1 MKRATNEDPTW
12 RKHRRCNLPHTS
24 ATALLD
30 RPWAERAHSITNWI
44 ESVPESAPYC
54 NSFDSSTADSAQV
67 LDSMSDSSRRRER
80 RHRSCSPIKKSE
92 QYRSTVLKPSN
103 IFVDTA
109 HSLPPEIEVLLPQG
123 LRGILNHV
131 LPPAG
136 ILANID
142 NKVIELAT
150 VYRDECREL
159 SKIPGSEPEY
169 RALLFSD
176 VVVKLARPQAR
187 AFHLIEPQWTRT
199 CY

>member
-80 RHRSCSPIKKSE
+80 RHRSCSPILKCSFPRDCVAFSITFSLRRA
-92 QYRSTVLKPSN
+92 YLPTLITRSSSWRLC
-103 IFVDTA
+103 
-109 HSLPPEIEVLLPQG
+109 IETSAANSRKYQA
-123 LRGILNHV
+123 LNLNTEHFFLV
-131 LPPAG
+131 M
-136 ILANID
+136 
-142 NKVIELAT
+142 
-150 VYRDECREL
+150 
-159 SKIPGSEPEY
+159 
-169 RALLFSD
+169 
-176 VVVKLARPQAR
+176 
-187 AFHLIEPQWTRT
+187 W
-199 CY
+199 